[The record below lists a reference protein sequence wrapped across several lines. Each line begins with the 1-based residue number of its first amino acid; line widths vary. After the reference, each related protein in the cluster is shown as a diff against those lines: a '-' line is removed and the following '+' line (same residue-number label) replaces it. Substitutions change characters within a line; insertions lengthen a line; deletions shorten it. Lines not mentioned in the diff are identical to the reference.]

1 MSPGTD
7 MLDASDESITLDE
20 QDSKGK
26 GQASVFEAAHVIGKI
41 IWELTGKSLGRLVL
55 TFVAVYLAS
64 FIPSLLIILWL
75 TVASQSY
82 TRSGLL
88 ILVVICLI
96 PIATVMA
103 FNRVAYLGLR
113 DIVKEIGLGQ
123 RLGAAFVAYLEPTD
137 RMRIPLTD
145 FTERLK
151 RFTKTARREARDEY
165 HGVRGLFLRAVN
177 ATVFYAARFV
187 INRIAKGCVEDGE
200 VDLERFAVAIGER
213 ADDMLIAQFKSI
225 LWDLTRLVVGVA
237 VLVFWVLLY
246 LVITIINWLT

>member
-1 MSPGTD
+1 

-20 QDSKGK
+20 QASKGK

-41 IWELTGKSLGRLVL
+41 IWELTGKSVGRLIL
-55 TFVAVYLAS
+55 TFIAVYLAS
-64 FIPSLLIILWL
+64 FIPSLLIILGF

-113 DIVKEIGLGQ
+113 DIVKKIGMGQ
-123 RLGAAFVAYLEPTD
+123 RLGAAFVAFIDPSD

-145 FTERLK
+145 FSSRLK
-151 RFTKTARREARDEY
+151 QFFKAARKEAREEY
-165 HGVRGLFLRAVN
+165 QGFRGVFLRGVN
-177 ATVFYAARFV
+177 AMVFYSASIV
-187 INRIAKGCVEDGE
+187 LNRIAKGCVVDGE
-200 VDLERFAVAIGER
+200 VDLEKFATGIGEH
-213 ADDMLIAQFKSI
+213 ADNLLISYFKKI
-225 LWDLTRLVVGVA
+225 LWDLTRLVVGIA
-237 VLVFWVLLY
+237 VLVIWVLLY
-246 LVITIINWLT
+246 LAITIINWLS